1 MRGARGVALLWVLAL
16 AGAAVALA
24 AGALAVSRM
33 TVTTS
38 SVARSR
44 ADGLQYAAAAAEAV
58 ASHVRQNAD
67 LSGALRPGAARSVT
81 GDLPHVEVGARFEAD
96 LSGYDPGG
104 ANGRSFLVRVFP
116 AGEALPFTA
125 RVTLRSD
132 LTVSEWFVLDHE
144 VSSWTPG
151 EQGVPRFASCS
162 AAVARVTAVGSGSP
176 AANAVTW
183 AFAPSTPAPDEVR
196 VSWRDLRAGLDRS
209 VTVPG
214 GASQAEVST
223 PLLASG
229 SARPERVVY
238 SLEALFD
245 GVVVD
250 ECAAVVVTGRS
261 FFEVS
266 PQSVCAANDSVRVA
280 WDVNAASGVQVV
292 LVVGGGSSVKS
303 TASAGSISVAV
314 PSGANP
320 RVELRAPADVGGTRA
335 VALTRTC

>member
-132 LTVSEWFVLDHE
+132 LTVAEWFVLDHE
-144 VSSWTPG
+144 PGSWIAG
-151 EQGVPRFASCS
+151 EQDLPRFASCS
-162 AAVARVTAVGSGSP
+162 AATSRVTSVGATPVSNTIRWSIASG
-176 AANAVTW
+176 
-183 AFAPSTPAPDEVR
+183 TPAPDEVR
-196 VSWRDLRAGLDRS
+196 VSWRDFRAGVDRS
-209 VTVPG
+209 VAAT
-214 GASQAEVST
+214 GAATQAPVTT
-223 PLLASG
+223 PLVSSG
-229 SARPERVVY
+229 TVRPERVVY
-238 SLEALFD
+238 DLEAVFD

-250 ECAAVVVTGRS
+250 ECAVEVVTGRS
-261 FFEVS
+261 YLDVS
-266 PQSVCAANDSVRVA
+266 PQAVCAPNDTVRVS

-292 LVVGGGSSVKS
+292 LVVGGSSNVKSSV
-303 TASAGSISVAV
+303 SADSLSIPIPNGS
-314 PSGANP
+314 NP
-320 RVELRAPADVGGTRA
+320 RIELRAPASVGGTRA